1 MGFTSRVCAVNFCL
15 IFHSLLPG
23 PLPSTS
29 LSFYLISKLTRAN
42 TALVTPLSPP
52 TPATWL
58 LTLDFTP
65 PSLMTRLFPPSS
77 QMLPIFQGTIKALL
91 FYEAFPFCFHWF
103 FSPLPKRL
111 SPVLLIKY
119 RIYPTLYYWVLLK
132 KKKYLFFIEG
142 YLLYRILLFSVK
154 PHHEPA
160 IGIHISPPFW
170 NSLPSLSP
178 SHPSRWIQ
186 SPCLS
191 FVSHTANS
199 CSPSILHMVM

>member
-132 KKKYLFFIEG
+132 KKVFIF
-142 YLLYRILLFSVK
+142 YWRILALQNFAVFCQTST
-154 PHHEPA
+154 
-160 IGIHISPPFW
+160 W
-170 NSLPSLSP
+170 T
-178 SHPSRWIQ
+178 SHRYTYI
-186 SPCLS
+186 
-191 FVSHTANS
+191 
-199 CSPSILHMVM
+199 PSILKLPPISFPIPPL